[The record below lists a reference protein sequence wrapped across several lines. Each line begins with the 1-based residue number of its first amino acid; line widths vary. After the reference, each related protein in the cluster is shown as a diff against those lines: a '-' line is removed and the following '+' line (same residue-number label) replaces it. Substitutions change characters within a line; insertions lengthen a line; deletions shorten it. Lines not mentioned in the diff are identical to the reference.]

1 MFRMVQVSVRGKVQ
15 IGGGGAGDAVLG
27 AHRRWKWG
35 SGGSGG
41 RVEPRRNVQ
50 CVMHTA
56 QSTHNLWKISILWW
70 TVVLVQ
76 QKWTFSQTIC
86 KKNKIIYIWVF
97 LALSLD
103 WAWAL
108 FGLVMFRSLRLTIL
122 LKRIKV
128 QFLEEMQVKCTCD
141 QIVWAKNS
149 WISKETS
156 QELRMLSRSLSVY

>member
-41 RVEPRRNVQ
+41 RVEPP
-50 CVMHTA
+50 
-56 QSTHNLWKISILWW
+56 STHNLWKISILWW

-103 WAWAL
+103 WAWVL

-128 QFLEEMQVKCTCD
+128 QFWEEMQVKCTCD
-141 QIVWAKNS
+141 QIVRAKNS